1 MDRYPLQ
8 HDRNILHSSEDVN
21 YICHYGNHVRHCA
34 HDAPLYLKPREALA
48 LLIEHQRA
56 GPDNS
61 EPALSRPT
69 WESQRYLSS
78 SASIMGTAASQS
90 IFQPIDT
97 RTVSPVAGD
106 VANSVWPLSGPVK
119 RSHVIPLYSTWSV
132 VVSLAFVDLL

>member
-8 HDRNILHSSEDVN
+8 HDGNILHPSKDVN
-21 YICHYGNHVRHCA
+21 YICHYENHVCHYT
-34 HDAPLYLKPREALA
+34 HIAPLLPNLRGAPT
-48 LLIEHQRA
+48 LLIERQKGWPRVPEA
-56 GPDNS
+56 SPESPDMGI
-61 EPALSRPT
+61 AV
-69 WESQRYLSS
+69 RYLSF

-97 RTVSPVAGD
+97 RTVSPVAGA

-132 VVSLAFVDLL
+132 VVSLPS